1 MQMDIN
7 DFGLEQ
13 EAFGFG
19 DSYQQMSRSNT
30 NFLNFGSDESRRAK
44 RIRED
49 YFQRIDALPAN
60 DQAGRN
66 ALFAELEAKLAE
78 INAPTADIANVQAAR
93 NKSQRG
99 EKIVGGLQSA
109 LNIFNKTT
117 EALGIGRTIQGENV
131 PDAGQRGIVFGDEGL
146 ERERRGRTIKIATII
161 SGSVII
167 LGLAAYLILRKRK

>member
-30 NFLNFGSDESRRAK
+30 EFLNFGSDESRRAK
-44 RIRED
+44 RIKED
-49 YFQRIDALPAN
+49 YFKRIDALPAN

-66 ALFAELEAKLAE
+66 ALFAELETKLSE
-78 INAPTADIANVQAAR
+78 INAPSADIANVQAAR

-99 EKIVGGLQSA
+99 EKLLGGLQTA
-109 LNIFNKTT
+109 LNIFNRTT
-117 EALGIGRTIQGENV
+117 DALGMGRNVQGEQGVGGNS
-131 PDAGQRGIVFGDEGL
+131 GGGGSSS
-146 ERERRGRTIKIATII
+146 RGRQVPTWVFIA
-161 SGSVII
+161 GGVVVRG
-167 LGLAAYLILRKRK
+167 LGIFAFYKFRK

>member
-78 INAPTADIANVQAAR
+78 INAPSADIANVQAAR
-93 NKSQRG
+93 NKSLRG
-99 EKIVGGLQSA
+99 EKIVGGLQTA
-109 LNIFNKTT
+109 LNIFNRTT
-117 EALGIGRTIQGENV
+117 EALGMGKSVQGEQ
-131 PDAGQRGIVFGDEGL
+131 GGRGNDGFSPSTPPRVSNWVYVVGG
-146 ERERRGRTIKIATII
+146 A
-161 SGSVII
+161 VV
-167 LGLAAYLILRKRK
+167 LGLGIFAIYKFRK